1 MGQRVIICAFCL
13 LVIGGCLDQP
23 DCYQLNNNIVGI
35 KFKKLFD
42 NKADTLAIWDIR
54 TAGTDSIFYARNFAT
69 GVYLPLDFLGD
80 GNNFIFRTYNNSFIF
95 SPLNQS
101 PQTGVLDLAFSS
113 TKQFVSLD
121 CGVRY
126 ILENLKVNN
135 HDFDSVRI
143 LSNVP
148 GNSNSSTN
156 IEIYRCPQPNI
167 LKIKF
172 RQVVAGKTVADTVSL
187 EAITS
192 DYSWNISFASDSLVT
207 QVKIPLNDGADITTY
222 NFEFTG
228 KSNLLKLGYTRT
240 ENLLF
245 DVCGNQQFIS
255 DLDTIMHD
263 FDSIRITK
271 DTIQDPPVT
280 NLEIFH

>member
-1 MGQRVIICAFCL
+1 
-13 LVIGGCLDQP
+13 LDQP

-42 NKADTLAIWDIR
+42 NKADTLAILDIR
-54 TAGTDSIFYARNFAT
+54 TGGTDSIFYAQNFAT

-95 SPLNQS
+95 SPLSQS
-101 PQTGVLDLAFSS
+101 PKTGVLDLAFSS
-113 TKQFVSLD
+113 KKQFVSLD
-121 CGVRY
+121 CGIRY
-126 ILENLKVNN
+126 ILENLKVED
-135 HDFDSVRI
+135 HFFDSLRV
-143 LSNVP
+143 LSSVP
-148 GNSNSSTN
+148 GNSNSATN
-156 IEIYRCPQPNI
+156 IEVYRCPQPNI

-172 RQVVAGKTVADTVSL
+172 RQVINGKSAADTVSL
-187 EAITS
+187 KSITTLP
-192 DYSWNISFASDSLVT
+192 DYSWNISFATDSLVT

-222 NFEFTG
+222 NFEFSAG
-228 KSNLLKLGYTRT
+228 KSNFLSLGYTRT
-240 ENLLF
+240 EKLLF

-255 DLDTIMHD
+255 DLDTITHD